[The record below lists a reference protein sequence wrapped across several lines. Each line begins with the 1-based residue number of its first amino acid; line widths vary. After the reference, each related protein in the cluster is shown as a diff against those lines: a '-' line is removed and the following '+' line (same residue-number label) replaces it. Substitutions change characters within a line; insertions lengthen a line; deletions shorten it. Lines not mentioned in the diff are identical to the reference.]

1 MNDDLQR
8 YSRQIVLREV
18 GVEGQRKLREAKVL
32 VVGVGGLGAPLALY
46 LAAAGVGTIGL
57 VDGDVVALNNLHRQI
72 LYGEDDMG
80 SPKVVPA
87 ARELERRSNVEVRAY
102 REMLTPENAREIV
115 SQFDIVCD
123 GTDNFAVRYL
133 LNDLCIELGKPNV
146 HASVFQFQGQLS
158 VFGLQG
164 GPCYRCLFPS
174 PPDYAPNCAEAGVL
188 GVLPGVLGVLQA
200 TEAIKLILGIGN
212 PLVGRL
218 LIYDA
223 LAAAAQEVK
232 FKRDP
237 QCPCCGPNPD
247 KAFLERAYSQAENC
261 EMNVPEI
268 TPAELKLALD
278 SANPP
283 IVVDV
288 REEEELEISALPS
301 AIHIPIGEI
310 PQRLGELD
318 PSQDLV
324 ILCRSGARSARV
336 TMFLLGQGFNN
347 VRNVATGINGWAQ
360 TVDPTVPTY

>member
-72 LYGEDDMG
+72 LYGEDDIG
-80 SPKVVPA
+80 LRKVVQA
-87 ARELERRSNVEVRAY
+87 ARELNRRSNVEVWTFS
-102 REMLTPENAREIV
+102 EMLTPENAREIV
-115 SQFDIVCD
+115 EQFDIVCD

-158 VFGLQG
+158 VFGYDG
-164 GPCYRCLFPS
+164 GPCYRCLFPT

-200 TEAIKLILGIGN
+200 TEAIKLILGIGD
-212 PLVGRL
+212 PLAGRL

-223 LAAAAQEVK
+223 LAATTQEMR

-247 KAFLERAYSQAENC
+247 KAFLEQAYSQADSC

-268 TPAELKLALD
+268 TPAELKLALE
-278 SANPP
+278 SNNPP
-283 IVVDV
+283 VVIDV
-288 REEEELEISALPS
+288 REGEELEISSLAN
-301 AIHIPIGEI
+301 AIHIPMNEI
-310 PQRLGELD
+310 PARLSELD

-336 TMFLLGQGFNN
+336 TMFLLGQGFPR
-347 VRNVATGINGWAQ
+347 VRNVATGINGWAA
-360 TVDPTVPTY
+360 TVDPTVAVY